1 MPIRSLEE
9 KAEIEAIEAKEK
21 EAKEKATPKKRKPKV
36 DSWYKDML
44 ATGAVPNWDGGIYI
58 SEGMYLYPDGEL
70 RDEDDDEDE
79 YDDEEDEDDD
89 DE

>member
-9 KAEIEAIEAKEK
+9 KAEIEAIEAKER
-21 EAKEKATPKKRKPKV
+21 EAMKKAAPKKRKPKV

-44 ATGAVPNWDGGIYI
+44 ATGAPPNWDAGIYI
-58 SEGMYLYPDGEL
+58 SEGLYLYPDGEL
-70 RDEDDDEDE
+70 RGEDEDEEDDDEDE
-79 YDDEEDEDDD
+79 DD

>member
-44 ATGAVPNWDGGIYI
+44 STGAIPNWDGGIYI

-70 RDEDDDEDE
+70 RDEDEDD
-79 YDDEEDEDDD
+79 DDDEDEDDD
-89 DE
+89 E